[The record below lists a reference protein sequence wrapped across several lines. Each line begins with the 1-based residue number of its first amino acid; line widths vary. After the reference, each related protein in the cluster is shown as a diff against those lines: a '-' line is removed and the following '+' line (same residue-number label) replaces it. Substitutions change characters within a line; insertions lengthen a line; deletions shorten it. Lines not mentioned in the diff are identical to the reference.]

1 MAGPDLLSVW
11 KMQERASVSENT
23 QLNPQPEESPEN
35 LVVEPESKEPVK
47 AESPEAPA
55 DESTVGTGTSMAI
68 GCIAGTVLLIVF
80 GLIVLLISTL
90 I

>member
-1 MAGPDLLSVW
+1 M
-11 KMQERASVSENT
+11 SENT

-35 LVVEPESKEPVK
+35 LVAEPESKEPAVTG
-47 AESPEAPA
+47 SPETAT
-55 DESTVGTGTSMAI
+55 DESTIGTGTSMAI

-80 GLIVLLISTL
+80 GLIILFISTL